1 MTEKEFLELV
11 NLVEFESNSL
21 DNFEL
26 EDKEKD
32 KSIRKSL
39 KVLKTFIKRY
49 GELLEWKEKHGQKMK
64 RN

>member
-1 MTEKEFLELV
+1 MIKKKKERKTMTEKEFLELV
-11 NLVEFESNSL
+11 NLVEFESKSL

-39 KVLKTFIKRY
+39 KVLKTFIK
-49 GELLEWKEKHGQKMK
+49 KERKV
-64 RN
+64 